1 MKMKEDLVL
10 IEAFSII
17 FNKVI
22 LSMNVEH
29 IHLIIPVIEYQSG
42 SRQVFLIIWMMIIRK
57 VLKIQKQIYQNL
69 KMMEECMF
77 IYKVIILNK
86 IVY

>member
-1 MKMKEDLVL
+1 MKEDLVL

-29 IHLIIPVIEYQSG
+29 IHLIIPIIEYQGG
-42 SRQVFLIIWMMIIRK
+42 SQQVFSIIRMMII
-57 VLKIQKQIYQNL
+57 
-69 KMMEECMF
+69 
-77 IYKVIILNK
+77 
-86 IVY
+86 